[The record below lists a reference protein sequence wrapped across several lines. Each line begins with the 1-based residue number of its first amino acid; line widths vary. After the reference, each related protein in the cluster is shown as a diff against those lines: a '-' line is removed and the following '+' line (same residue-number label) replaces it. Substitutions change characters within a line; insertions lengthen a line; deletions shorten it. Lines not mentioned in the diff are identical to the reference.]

1 MKEHHLYGVIVK
13 MSLATYPIIIS
24 IIQCKTIKDLSEIQ
38 TTVFDSELEIL
49 TKVELT
55 ILINQK
61 MEKLGEMIQK

>member
-1 MKEHHLYGVIVK
+1 
-13 MSLATYPIIIS
+13 MSLATYPLIVS
-24 IIQCKTIKDLSEIQ
+24 IIQCKTIKDLSKIQ